1 MAPGAGEQAVLESLA
16 RIAERDPA
24 IRAWLHVDSERALD
38 QARRLDGEHGLR
50 GPLHGVPIGVKDVFD
65 TFDMPTTHNSPLYEG
80 HQPAADAACVQTLR
94 AAGAIILGKTD
105 TTEFA
110 AAGRDAATA
119 NPHDPTRTPGGSSAG
134 SAAAVA
140 DGHVRI
146 ALATQTGGSTIR
158 PASFCGVYG
167 FKPTWG
173 LVSREGVKLYANSLD
188 TVGWHA
194 RSIQDCDL
202 LCETFGFAPPSR
214 IERPGPLRLALCR
227 TPFWDHAD
235 AEVQAALVHLGE
247 TLADLGVEVREL
259 ELPSPF
265 ETLNSVHKTILF
277 REGAAAFLN
286 LARSAPDRLHKDFH
300 DRVASLGA
308 YDDQTLRRAYD
319 VAAEARSTF
328 EALAAPFD
336 AVLCLSAPSAAPV
349 GRGPGDPVLNQL
361 WTLLHAPVVSLPLA
375 KTPQGLPIG
384 VSLVAARFEDR
395 RLLRVAREVEAL
407 LADRNIRPT
416 CENLPPTTSQAKAR
430 AIID

>member
-1 MAPGAGEQAVLESLA
+1 MANRDAAERAVLASLT
-16 RIAERDPA
+16 RITERDPV
-24 IRAWLHVDSERALD
+24 IRAWLHVDPQGALA
-38 QARRLDGEHGLR
+38 QARRLDAEQSVR

-65 TFDMPTTHNSPLYEG
+65 TFDMPTTHNSPVFAG
-80 HQPAADAACVQTLR
+80 HQPARDAACIQTLR
-94 AAGAIILGKTD
+94 AAGAIIIGKTD

-119 NPHDPTRTPGGSSAG
+119 NPHDPTRSPGGSSAG

-188 TVGWHA
+188 TVGWHTRA
-194 RSIQDCDL
+194 LEDCEQV
-202 LCETFGFAPPSR
+202 CEIFGFAPPKPGR
-214 IERPGPLRLALCR
+214 RPGALRLALCR

-235 AEVQAALVHLGE
+235 LEVRAALLHISEALK
-247 TLADLGVEVREL
+247 DLGVEVHEL
-259 ELPSPF
+259 DLPTPF
-265 ETLNSVHKTILF
+265 ETLNAIHRTILF

-286 LARSAPDRLHKDFH
+286 LARSVPDRLHEDFH
-300 DRVASLGA
+300 IRVATASA
-308 YDDQTLRRAYD
+308 HVSPFDDQSLRSAYD
-319 VAAEARSTF
+319 VAAAARATF

-336 AVLCLSAPSAAPV
+336 AVLCLSAPTAAPI

-375 KTPQGLPIG
+375 KTAEGLPIG
-384 VSLVAARFEDR
+384 VSLAAARFEDR
-395 RLLRVAREVEAL
+395 RLLGVAREVEAL
-407 LADRNIRPT
+407 LAHRNIRPT
-416 CENLPPTTSQAKAR
+416 CADVSPPNT
-430 AIID
+430 D